1 MQGSFTNNFKQ
12 YFKPQ
17 ENANLLASITIDWFP
32 QDPDKEGKVVAKVK
46 LTRQGEIVV
55 DWRESKYKENKTVL
69 DLIKESQKELLEEYP
84 VLKAKAA
91 KIKVQAI
98 WEFEVDAEDFDPK
111 FVDVEGLAIDLTKAE
126 FEDLLE
132 KKELSAEDFEYKIIE

>member
-17 ENANLLASITIDWFP
+17 ENTNLLASIMIDWFP

-55 DWRESKYKENKTVL
+55 D
-69 DLIKESQKELLEEYP
+69 
-84 VLKAKAA
+84 
-91 KIKVQAI
+91 
-98 WEFEVDAEDFDPK
+98 
-111 FVDVEGLAIDLTKAE
+111 
-126 FEDLLE
+126 
-132 KKELSAEDFEYKIIE
+132 

>member
-1 MQGSFTNNFKQ
+1 M
-12 YFKPQ
+12 
-17 ENANLLASITIDWFP
+17 
-32 QDPDKEGKVVAKVK
+32 
-46 LTRQGEIVV
+46 
-55 DWRESKYKENKTVL
+55 
-69 DLIKESQKELLEEYP
+69 
-84 VLKAKAA
+84 KAKAA